1 MAQRRRHGRI
11 QIDRAGVARLTG
23 ASYKTIVHWC
33 SNRHRTGFPNVAEV
47 GVHGRHWYWLG
58 EVREFW
64 DTYQASK
71 KFTTVDRTGHPDDL
85 IGAPEAA
92 RVLGYRHRRSLPAL
106 LLDHPDHT
114 EILPSGRVRRRWRR
128 WRVWDFA
135 DTRHLRHSTGHPRG
149 ATGTR
154 KPHWYTGDPRLLAA
168 TRLLTTATAA
178 GAGTRGLAGA
188 LATQLGVHPSTAR
201 RLLSAANRSGRHP
214 GVQPRSGTI
223 TRRSKEVPVV
233 RYERYE
239 PGGRVELVYTS
250 DPDTR
255 LRPGDRGTVKRQ
267 IGDVVYIAWDSGSGL
282 SMCLDAGDRIRPVAT

>member
-1 MAQRRRHGRI
+1 MAQRRRHGRT

-23 ASYKTIVHWC
+23 ASYKTIVNWY
-33 SNRHRTGFPNVAEV
+33 SSRRRTGFPNVAEV
-47 GVHGRHWYWLG
+47 GIHGRHWYWLG
-58 EVREFW
+58 EVRDFW
-64 DTYQASK
+64 NNYQAGK
-71 KFTTVDRTGHPDDL
+71 KFTTVDRAGHADDL

-128 WRVWDFA
+128 QRVWDFA

-154 KPHWYTGDPRLLAA
+154 KPHWYAGDPRLLDA
-168 TRLLTTATAA
+168 TRLLATAA
-178 GAGTRGLAGA
+178 GAGTRGLAA
-188 LATQLGVHPSTAR
+188 RLARQLGVHPSTAR
-201 RLLSAANRSGRHP
+201 RLLSTAANRSGRRP
-214 GVQPRSGTI
+214 GVKPRSSSI
-223 TRRSKEVPVV
+223 TTTSTEVSVM
-233 RYERYE
+233 RHERYE

-282 SMCLDAGDRIRPVAT
+282 AMCLDAGDLIRPVAT